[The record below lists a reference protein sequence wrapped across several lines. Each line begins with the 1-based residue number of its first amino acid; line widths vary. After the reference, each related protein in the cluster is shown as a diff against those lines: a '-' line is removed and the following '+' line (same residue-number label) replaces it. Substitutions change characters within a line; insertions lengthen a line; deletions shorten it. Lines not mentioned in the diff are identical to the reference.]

1 MVPTLPKQPA
11 NPVVP
16 KLPVVQ
22 VNVPLLGVAATIEAV
37 RGSNSA
43 TPLTIP
49 TLPMVQV
56 NVPLTTFSMPNYDTI
71 AAPADY

>member
-1 MVPTLPKQPA
+1 MVPTLPKQAA

-37 RGSNSA
+37 RGSKSSA
-43 TPLTIP
+43 TPLTLH
-49 TLPMVQV
+49 LP
-56 NVPLTTFSMPNYDTI
+56 L
-71 AAPADY
+71 